1 MRLVLLGP
9 PGVGK
14 GTQAKL
20 LQERLGVPQISTGD
34 LLREAV
40 AQATPIGLKAKSY
53 MDAGELVP
61 DDVII
66 GIVEERLAKPDAREG
81 FLLDGFPRTVPQAEA
96 LAALLDKHSIPLD
109 AVLALEGDED
119 TLVRRLSGRRVCG
132 SCAATYHVDNAPP
145 KVEGVCDKC
154 SGSLIVRDDDK
165 PEAIRNRLQVY
176 ARSTAPLL
184 DFYRERG
191 QLLTVDASG
200 TATEVFE
207 AVWAVLNR
215 TP

>member
-40 AQATPIGLKAKSY
+40 AQATPIGLKAKTY

-109 AVLALEGDED
+109 AVLAFEGNEE

-145 KVEGVCDKC
+145 KVDGVCDHC
-154 SGSLIVRDDDK
+154 SGSLIVRDDDR

-200 TATEVFE
+200 TAAEVFE
-207 AVWAVLNR
+207 ATWAALDR
-215 TP
+215 TR

>member
-1 MRLVLLGP
+1 VRLVLLGP

-40 AQATPIGLKAKSY
+40 ARATPIGLKAKTY

-109 AVLALEGDED
+109 AVLALEGNEE
-119 TLVRRLSGRRVCG
+119 TLVRRLSGRRVCS

-145 KVEGVCDKC
+145 KVEGVCDQC
-154 SGSLIVRDDDK
+154 SGSLIVRDDDR

-200 TATEVFE
+200 TAAEVFE
-207 AVWAVLNR
+207 AVWAALNR
-215 TP
+215 AA

>member
-1 MRLVLLGP
+1 LVLLGP

-40 AQATPIGLKAKSY
+40 ARATPIGLKAKTY

-109 AVLALEGDED
+109 AVLALEGNEE
-119 TLVRRLSGRRVCG
+119 TLVRRLSGRRVCS

-145 KVEGVCDKC
+145 KVEGVCDQC
-154 SGSLIVRDDDK
+154 SGSLIVRDDDR

-200 TATEVFE
+200 TAAEVFE
-207 AVWAVLNR
+207 AVWAALNR
-215 TP
+215 AA

>member
-1 MRLVLLGP
+1 MRVVLLGP

-40 AQATPIGLKAKSY
+40 AQGTAIGLKAKTY

-61 DDVII
+61 DEVII

-96 LAALLDKHSIPLD
+96 LTALLEKHSIPLD

-119 TLVRRLSGRRVCG
+119 TLVRRLSGRRVCS

-154 SGSLIVRDDDK
+154 SGTLIVRDDDK

-184 DFYRERG
+184 EFYRNRG
-191 QLLTVDASG
+191 QLLTVDATG
-200 TATEVFE
+200 TASEVFE
-207 AVWAVLNR
+207 AAWAALDR

>member
-40 AQATPIGLKAKSY
+40 ARATPIGLKAKTY

-109 AVLALEGDED
+109 AVLALEGNEE
-119 TLVRRLSGRRVCG
+119 TLVRRLSGRRVCS

-145 KVEGVCDKC
+145 KVEGVCDQC
-154 SGSLIVRDDDK
+154 SGSLIVRDDDR

-200 TATEVFE
+200 TAAEVFE
-207 AVWAVLNR
+207 AVWAALNR
-215 TP
+215 AA

>member
-40 AQATPIGLKAKSY
+40 AQATPIGLKAKTY

-66 GIVEERLAKPDAREG
+66 GIVEERLSKPDAKEG

-96 LAALLDKHSIPLD
+96 LAALLEKHSIPLD
-109 AVLALEGDED
+109 AVLAFEGEED

-145 KVEGVCDKC
+145 KVEDVCDIC
-154 SGSLIVRDDDK
+154 SGKLIVRDDDK

-184 DFYRERG
+184 DYYRERG

-207 AVWAVLNR
+207 AAWSALNG
-215 TP
+215 TA